1 MSVAQIQMQLVKA
14 RAALTTAIQRRNAA
28 QATVAAAQAMYDRE
42 LVAPTSA
49 PARRGVL
56 MRVSRLTSLKRTLD
70 MVKAA
75 LVRAEIVVSASK
87 QTVTNLEQRIQA
99 LTVPVTVPVPV
110 QQSVGRFA
118 KALLVGINYVGTQ
131 YALGG
136 CINDV
141 LNVEKQLR
149 TFFPGSS
156 SEYRVLTDA
165 TAMKPS
171 KANIMASID
180 WLVSGLKVGENVMFH
195 FSGHGGRVRDT
206 NGDEVTGLDSCI
218 YPCNDGRIEMI
229 TDDELRAAL
238 AVRLPAGCK
247 CFAVLDACHSGTGV
261 DLRYK
266 WETPKSGTLAYSEDA
281 KYTKTNGDIIFLSGC
296 MDTEYAADT
305 VDSSERP
312 AGALTWALL
321 DTWRSYG
328 RAIKTKYL
336 LWDVR
341 AFLKKNGYPQV
352 PQLST
357 GRYTDLQGVF
367 DLGSA

>member
-1 MSVAQIQMQLVKA
+1 MSVAQQLTAA
-14 RAALTTAIQRRNAA
+14 RTALTAAIQRRDAARAAVRAA
-28 QATVAAAQAMYDRE
+28 QTAYDNAMR
-42 LVAPTSA
+42 AP
-49 PARRGVL
+49 PRRGVML
-56 MRVSRLTSLKRTLD
+56 RPATTVASLKRALD
-70 MVKAA
+70 VAKASLA
-75 LVRAEIVVSASK
+75 QAEAVVLSA
-87 QTVTNLEQRIQA
+87 QANVTALEQTA
-99 LTVPVTVPVPV
+99 STAPAPTP
-110 QQSVGRFA
+110 VGRLA
-118 KALLVGINYVGTQ
+118 RALLIGINYVGTP
-131 YALGG
+131 YTLYG

-141 LNVEKQLR
+141 HNAQKQLQ
-149 TFFPGSS
+149 TFFPGTA
-156 SEYRVLTDA
+156 EYRVLTDE
-165 TAMKPS
+165 TDMKPS
-171 KANIMASID
+171 KANIMASIN
-180 WLVSGLKVGENVMFH
+180 WLVSGLKPGENVYFH
-195 FSGHGGRVRDT
+195 YSGHGGRVRDT
-206 NGDEVTGLDSCI
+206 NGDEVSGMDSCI

-261 DLRYK
+261 DLRYR
-266 WETPKSGTLAYSEDA
+266 WETPAQNSLAYREDT
-281 KYTKTNGDIIFLSGC
+281 KYEKTAGDIVFLSAC

-305 VDSSERP
+305 VDNTERP

-341 AFLKKNGYPQV
+341 SFLKKNGYPQV

-357 GRYTDLQGVF
+357 GRYTDLQAVF